1 PPDVDERS
9 LHRRQHVL
17 HPAEVDVAHDGALP
31 GRGDEVLD
39 EHTVLQH
46 TDLRG
51 ALTFACLLAH
61 HHGAFHRFAASQELG
76 FGQDRRAAAACL
88 PAVPTALPLGLQP
101 RGPAHA
107 AHLVLGRL
115 GRTRLVVRA
124 FRNCVVTGA
133 PPTAA
138 PATAPGRTLGLVT
151 VGVCAALVRRRVLA
165 ACGPFAAGGVGA
177 AVVGLLVGAAVVLL
191 VGFLVVVLGAAGSVL
206 GALLIGLGTLL
217 RLGLAGL

>member
-1 PPDVDERS
+1 
-9 LHRRQHVL
+9 
-17 HPAEVDVAHDGALP
+17 
-31 GRGDEVLD
+31 
-39 EHTVLQH
+39 
-46 TDLRG
+46 
-51 ALTFACLLAH
+51 
-61 HHGAFHRFAASQELG
+61 
-76 FGQDRRAAAACL
+76 
-88 PAVPTALPLGLQP
+88 
-101 RGPAHA
+101 
-107 AHLVLGRL
+107 
-115 GRTRLVVRA
+115 A

-217 RLGLAGL
+217 RLGLAGLGRAGRLIGRLVGRFALPTAAATASAPPPTPGALLLAAAAFAVLGHVFLGRRLLVGLSARRDGLSLLRLHEHRRRRREDGRRSGWLPAERRAGRWLGLRR